1 METGLF
7 SPQKGK
13 TSVLLF
19 SSSPPPSFAEIK
31 IRGKSTPAQN
41 SGGVGLEQ
49 PKLTQQTDCQGR
61 VGSLGLN
68 QHSSHQGSQPLAAPT
83 EPPPASLPSLPV
95 QSWIIPVPTRDAH
108 HGMCCRKSP
117 RAPGRAL
124 RGGSRWHPAHPG
136 LSHLSRHVWGS
147 AANPLHILAGCSF
160 LGREKSVSDG

>member
-7 SPQKGK
+7 SLQKGE

-19 SSSPPPSFAEIK
+19 SSSPPPCFAEIK

-41 SGGVGLEQ
+41 SGEVGLEQ

-95 QSWIIPVPTRDAH
+95 QSWIIPVPTEMPITGCAA
-108 HGMCCRKSP
+108 G
-117 RAPGRAL
+117 RAPVPPAEPCGEAAAGIPHIPASLTSPGTCGAAL
-124 RGGSRWHPAHPG
+124 LILCTSWQAVV
-136 LSHLSRHVWGS
+136 SS
-147 AANPLHILAGCSF
+147 AV
-160 LGREKSVSDG
+160 RRV